1 MADLDLIKIGEVIR
15 KVRKSRGL
23 RLEDLADQKISSA
36 TVSNIERG
44 VPHVGSEKVM
54 YLLDKLGITLDQIP
68 EILEEEN
75 EKLEELLNQ
84 LMAVESK
91 LNIIDNQKLLN
102 QLHDLP
108 IDDQHKLA
116 AYRHYL
122 MGRCYF
128 NLKDL
133 KRAERSFYNA
143 IRLAGLSSF
152 NKVNNIEALSFNEL
166 GICSF
171 YQNDLEQAI
180 QYTENALETVDGDS
194 WIKYKFA
201 CNKAAYLEKLGRIGE
216 TMKIVQELWHHIE
229 KMDIDTALNLYD
241 IRTNV
246 FRKSKMF
253 REAIQCA
260 KEGIEKARLTDKRDR
275 LFELWTALGSVYLS
289 IQDWNKAETCL
300 LTAVEIGETIELH
313 RVLISA
319 YTKLGIL
326 YTRLQKEK
334 EAEESLN
341 RAIQLGK
348 DTNNAIPLTYA
359 YLMMGDLDQCRG
371 NILGSTDFYKKALEL
386 SRKIRNKNLEYKA
399 LFRLAKL
406 KKGDSR
412 EEFLSVL
419 ENMYEVAATISEESK
434 EEESDEIL

>member
-1 MADLDLIKIGEVIR
+1 MADLDLIQIGEVIR

-23 RLEDLADQKISSA
+23 RLEDLADQKISPA

-44 VPHVGSEKVM
+44 VPHVGSEKVL
-54 YLLDKLGITLDQIP
+54 YLLDKLGISLQQIP

-75 EKLEELLNQ
+75 EKLEELLTQ

-91 LNIIDNQKLLN
+91 LNIIDNQRLLN
-102 QLHDLP
+102 QLNELP

-133 KRAERSFYNA
+133 KRAERAYYHA
-143 IRLAGLSSF
+143 IRLSGQSSYS
-152 NKVNNIEALSFNEL
+152 KEKNIEALSFNEL

-180 QYTENALETVDGDS
+180 QYTESALDAVNGDS
-194 WIKYKFA
+194 TDQYKFA

-216 TMKIVQELWHHIE
+216 TVKIVQELWEHID
-229 KMDIDTALNLYD
+229 KMDLDVALNLYD
-241 IRTNV
+241 VRVNV

-253 REAIQCA
+253 EEAIQCA
-260 KEGIEKARLTDKRDR
+260 KEGIEKARLNDKKDR

-289 IQDWNKAETCL
+289 TQDWNKAETCFQ
-300 LTAVEIGETIELH
+300 TAVEIGEAIDLKI
-313 RVLISA
+313 VLVST

-326 YTRLQKEK
+326 YIRQQKEK

-348 DTNNAIPLTYA
+348 DANNAIALTYA
-359 YLMMGDLDQCRG
+359 HLVMGDLKQTQEKWKE
-371 NILGSTDFYKKALEL
+371 SSDFYKQSLEL
-386 SRKIRNKNLEYKA
+386 SRKFRNKTLEYKA

-406 KKGDSR
+406 KKGDSQ

-419 ENMYEVAATISEESK
+419 ENIYEVAAAIAEESK